1 MLLKTSI
8 YSLDSE
14 SEQILIKNKEAV
26 NNLQLDSPDIIEDV
40 GLRNLL
46 GRNEENDQKKIK

>member
-1 MLLKTSI
+1 MDAFVQVKI
-8 YSLDSE
+8 GKKE
-14 SEQILIKNKEAV
+14 EIELIKNKEAV